1 MEQQPTDYP
10 TKKQPICADCKTRTA
25 SIKRGKDTVCPDCYN
40 EKPLPPLAQWDRVI
54 NPAFILSLE
63 NRIIDLETTV
73 AQLTATHRSK
83 Q

>member
-1 MEQQPTDYP
+1 MNQPDYP

-54 NPAFILSLE
+54 NPSFILALE
-63 NRIIDLETTV
+63 NRIIELETTV
-73 AQLTATHRSK
+73 AQLTAAIHRSK